1 MDLQPLFKLM
11 AEKHASDLFFSAGA
25 PVYIK
30 IEGELRAVN
39 RHPMD
44 ANLVKQAAYSL
55 MSEIQIRQFET
66 DLEINFGFSVEGLGR
81 YRVNTFRQ
89 RGSVAMVIRYINSA
103 VPSFDELGL
112 PPVLKNLALESR
124 GLVLVVGA
132 TGSGKSTTLASMVD
146 FRNTQKTGHI
156 LTVEDPIEFIHKHK
170 KSLVNQREV
179 GVDTLSYANA
189 MINAMR
195 EAPDVLMIGEI
206 RDEDTMRQ
214 ALTYTQTGHLCLATL
229 HANNSYH
236 ALTRV
241 TSFFSPD
248 TREHLLHDLSLS
260 LRAIISQ
267 RLVRGCEGKRMAA
280 VEVLLNTL
288 TISELI
294 QKHQIDAI
302 KDAMEQSMSDGFCT
316 FEQSLFNLY
325 RAGKINLDE
334 ALQNADSRN
343 NLEYLIKNTA
353 KNPPK
358 SSHSAT
364 TGHEKPVVKGGF
376 EDITIMP
383 EMLD

>member
-179 GVDTLSYANA
+179 GADTLSYANA